1 MITLEPDDEDPIP
14 GQWHVRIH
22 SRLPGAMIGRNYQDL
37 ADALAC
43 VDRNPGARLLRQIKG
58 DRWARLAPDGFYY
71 MPGTADEDEA

>member
-1 MITLEPDDEDPIP
+1 
-14 GQWHVRIH
+14 
-22 SRLPGAMIGRNYQDL
+22 MIGRNYQDL